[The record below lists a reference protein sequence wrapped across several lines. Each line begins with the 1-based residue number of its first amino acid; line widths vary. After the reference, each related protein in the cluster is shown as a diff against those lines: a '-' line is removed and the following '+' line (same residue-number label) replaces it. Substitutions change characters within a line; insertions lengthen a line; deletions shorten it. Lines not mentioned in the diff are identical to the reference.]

1 MRRSGLEKIEVV
13 GKGYSAARARSAL
26 RSAAEAEAIVAPL
39 VSGERDHVFV
49 LTAGQAS
56 QIDFVLAMMRGWQA
70 DRVSRVSIW
79 TWAIA
84 DYELLAVETA
94 AAECMAAG
102 AELRFVIDRSCLD
115 RRSALIGW
123 LQDRFGMDCL
133 RATVSHAKIA
143 TIATLSR
150 KVCTIRGSMNLNFN
164 PRNEQVDICTTRE
177 VYDVVRAAED
187 AIWSANAAIGGELL
201 RFAAC
206 NERMHAAAGS
216 VGGGRRA
223 AALAPLSAGV
233 AAWLDDDDA

>member
-1 MRRSGLEKIEVV
+1 MRRLGCEKIEVV
-13 GKGYSAARARSAL
+13 GKGYGRTRVRSAARSAVV
-26 RSAAEAEAIVAPL
+26 ADEIVATL
-39 VSGERDHVFV
+39 ISGEKEHVFV

-56 QIDFVLAMMRGWQA
+56 QIDFLLAMMRGW
-70 DRVSRVSIW
+70 RGEGVNRVSIW

-94 AAECMAAG
+94 AAECLAAG
-102 AELRFVIDRSCLD
+102 ADLRFVIDRSCLE
-115 RRSALIGW
+115 RRAALIGW
-123 LQDRFGMDCL
+123 LQERFGNDCL
-133 RATVSHAKIA
+133 RATLSHAKIA
-143 TIATLSR
+143 TMATASGR
-150 KVCTIRGSMNLNFN
+150 VCTIRGSMNLNFN
-164 PRNEQVDICTTRE
+164 PRNEQADICTTRE